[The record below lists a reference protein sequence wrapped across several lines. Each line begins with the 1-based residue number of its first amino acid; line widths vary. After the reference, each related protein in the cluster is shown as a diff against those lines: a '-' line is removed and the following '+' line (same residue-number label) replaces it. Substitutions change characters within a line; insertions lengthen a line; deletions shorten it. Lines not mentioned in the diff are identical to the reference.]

1 MSTPSNKPPP
11 TPEEMIETLK
21 LVVEFV
27 GTWGSIQ
34 LVNWFRKKHNITTH
48 TTSWVVARVLDV
60 IARAEGKA

>member
-1 MSTPSNKPPP
+1 MSTPLDKPPP

-27 GTWGSIQ
+27 GTWGSLQ
-34 LVNWFRKKHNITTH
+34 LTNRFRKKHNITIH

-60 IARAEGKA
+60 IARAERK